1 MHALL
6 ATWEANDLGLKDADH
21 IIEDLSDTPMLKMAL
36 AGLKK
41 DRWTDA
47 IHQEL
52 DNIKSEGVYDLID
65 PKSENIENLLGNK
78 IVLRRKCGSNGKVEC
93 YKVHFTARGDHQ
105 WESIDFDE
113 TFAPVVKSASL

>member
-21 IIEDLSDTPMLKMAL
+21 IIEDLSDTPTLKMAL
-36 AGLKK
+36 AGPEK

-52 DNIKSEGVYDLID
+52 DNIKSEDVYDLID
-65 PKSENIENLLGNK
+65 PKSKNIENLLGNK
-78 IVLRRKCGSNGKVEC
+78 IVL
-93 YKVHFTARGDHQ
+93 
-105 WESIDFDE
+105 
-113 TFAPVVKSASL
+113 